1 VTGMRFFT
9 KMPLMLIGA
18 VLVACASSSTTGA
31 GATVISQTFR
41 FTDVKSV
48 FVETP
53 VEVRLRG
60 GAGGD
65 MRSLEN
71 TVADALRE
79 HFRQEFGWITART
92 SADADLSA
100 RFELTD
106 WESGNEGTRV
116 GGSVTLVSPT
126 GEQVFSSTA
135 VYPSRFGAGA
145 PGPQLE
151 NLPNLFRT
159 LLKPVKDMRQK

>member
-1 VTGMRFFT
+1 MRYMKKLST
-9 KMPLMLIGA
+9 VLA
-18 VLVACASSSTTGA
+18 ATALVACATAGTGGA
-31 GATVISQTFR
+31 GSGTNISETFR
-41 FTDVKSV
+41 FDDVKSIY
-48 FVETP
+48 VETP

-79 HFRQEFGWITART
+79 HFRQEFGWTAART
-92 SADADLSA
+92 AAEAGLSA

-106 WESGNEGTRV
+106 WESGSEGTRV
-116 GGSVTLVSPT
+116 GGTVTLLSPT
-126 GEQVFSSTA
+126 GESVFSATT

-151 NLPNLFRT
+151 NLPNLFRM
-159 LLKPVKDMRQK
+159 LFKPIKDKQ